1 MFDLRREESKYRI
14 ISLKLNNF
22 RPLSEDMYADGKVKE
37 IRKPTF
43 ARANKMGQ
51 VFDNKLGLSV
61 IVHEAKEKK
70 KKYEVI
76 NNKCNDYLRF
86 AFEN

>member
-70 KKYEVI
+70 KYEVI